1 MNQALE
7 ISTVNS
13 KLFNKQ
19 ITYAESLRLIFA
31 IRSGYETKV
40 EEIITNQNTNRK
52 FIWIEMDKWYFDI
65 ATERINNTIWF

>member
-1 MNQALE
+1 MSKEALE

-40 EEIITNQNTNRK
+40 EEIITNQNTDVIK
-52 FIWIEMDKWYFDI
+52 
-65 ATERINNTIWF
+65 